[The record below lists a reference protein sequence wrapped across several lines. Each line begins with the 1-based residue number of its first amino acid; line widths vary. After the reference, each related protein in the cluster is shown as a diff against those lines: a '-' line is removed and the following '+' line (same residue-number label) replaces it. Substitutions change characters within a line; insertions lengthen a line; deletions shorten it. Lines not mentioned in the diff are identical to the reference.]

1 MNVVNHWENAIL
13 ALSKKDTIIKNII
26 SNYSG
31 ECMKLKDNPFITLA
45 RSIVGQQIS
54 VKAADTIW
62 NRLETKCNNI
72 VNAKNILSLSN
83 LDLRSVGLSKQKISY
98 LQNIAESNVFGTK
111 WTEKTDSEAIDILC
125 TIKGIG
131 KWTAEM
137 FLIFH
142 LARPN
147 ILPLGDVGLIKG
159 IEKHYNNGEKMMKSE
174 IIELKKL
181 WDPWCS
187 VLTWYIWR
195 SLDPIPVNY

>member
-1 MNVVNHWENAIL
+1 MNVVNHWENAIR
-13 ALSKKDTIIKNII
+13 ALSENDNIIKQII

-31 ECMKLKDNPFITLA
+31 ECMELKNNPFITLA

-54 VKAADTIW
+54 VKAADTVW
-62 NRLETKCNNI
+62 NRLEIECKNI
-72 VNAKNILSLSN
+72 INAETILSLS
-83 LDLRSVGLSKQKISY
+83 DVKLRSVGLSKQKISY
-98 LQNIAESNVFGTK
+98 LQNIAKSNVFDTK
-111 WTEKTDSEAIDILC
+111 WDEKTNSEAIDILC
-125 TIKGIG
+125 TIKGVG

-159 IEKHYNNGEKMMKSE
+159 IEKHYNNSEKMTPSE
-174 IIELKKL
+174 IIKLKEL

-187 VLTWYIWR
+187 VFTWYIWR

>member
-1 MNVVNHWENAIL
+1 MNVVNHWKNAIL

-31 ECMKLKDNPFITLA
+31 ECMELKGNPFITLA

-54 VKAADTIW
+54 VKAADTVW
-62 NRLETKCNNI
+62 NRLEIKCNNI
-72 VNAKNILSLSN
+72 VNAKNILSLSD

-98 LQNIAESNVFGTK
+98 LQNIAESNVFDTK

>member
-1 MNVVNHWENAIL
+1 MNVVDHWENAIL

-31 ECMKLKDNPFITLA
+31 ECMKLKNNPFITLA

-195 SLDPIPVNY
+195 SLDPMPVNY

>member
-1 MNVVNHWENAIL
+1 MNVVDHWENAIL

-98 LQNIAESNVFGTK
+98 LQNIAESNVFDTK

-195 SLDPIPVNY
+195 SLDPMPVNY